1 MWTQN
6 FGIRTS
12 LVSTTAVANM
22 KARRMQASLLAVYAL
37 GLSPPSSLPYSL
49 TDGAMPAL
57 ISLMHVPESKQHT
70 AIVHGKQALQFI

>member
-1 MWTQN
+1 MVKIADSCGLKILGSAHLWSALLPQLT
-6 FGIRTS
+6 
-12 LVSTTAVANM
+12 
-22 KARRMQASLLAVYAL
+22 SLLAVYAL